1 MSKTY
6 TSTSPT
12 SKDKRGSGG
21 LKQAKA
27 RQVAKPSYAITDSF
41 ASKAVPAFAQRK
53 HRHNPKGGFYSK
65 PTGINKETSF

>member
-27 RQVAKPSYAITDSF
+27 RQVAKPSHPITDNF
-41 ASKAVPAFAQRK
+41 ASKSVPEFAARK
-53 HRHNPKGGFYSK
+53 SRHNPKHGFHTK
-65 PTGINKETSF
+65 PSGINKETSF